1 MDNREKLKALHQLF
15 ADLSSKLTAEL
26 SQRIPDAVVLKECRR
41 QLGAI
46 DKDIRRIQMRKDF
59 DW

>member
-1 MDNREKLKALHQLF
+1 MDNREKLKTLHIMF
-15 ADLSSKLTAEL
+15 ADLSAKLSAEL
-26 SQRIPDAVVLKECRR
+26 SQRFPNAVTLKECRR

-59 DW
+59 EW